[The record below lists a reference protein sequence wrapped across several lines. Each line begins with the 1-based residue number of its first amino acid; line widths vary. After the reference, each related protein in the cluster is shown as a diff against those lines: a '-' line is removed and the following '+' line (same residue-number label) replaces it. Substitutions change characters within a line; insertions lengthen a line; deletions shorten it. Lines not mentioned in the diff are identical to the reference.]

1 MRARTRKQINFQILI
16 FRIRALYQAT
26 NLTKS
31 YVHAQYYVKIVT
43 ECIHALNLAKIMT
56 LNFLYMC
63 TIIIAYR

>member
-16 FRIRALYQAT
+16 FRIHALYQAT

-43 ECIHALNLAKIMT
+43 ECIHALNLAK
-56 LNFLYMC
+56 NYDFKFLIHVHNY
-63 TIIIAYR
+63 YL